1 MQINMVD
8 TFTARAQAVSAVV
21 KKIKNMQEAFEYT
34 VSVCADKEACQMLM
48 SGCDQPV
55 SDSAGKLCELKPGE
69 KIIAAPALDDE
80 NLTMLNSLAEKQGI
94 SVISQGL
101 QAYAA
106 GIDIG
111 LAIADLGLAETGTL
125 VLISSSEDLRLTTM
139 LSEISIMILPLSRM
153 RAGSYEALDELSA
166 MMKNGSNYLS
176 FITGAS
182 RTADIERVLALG
194 VHGPLELHILLWE
207 DE

>member
-1 MQINMVD
+1 MQPGLVEI
-8 TFTARAQAVSAVV
+8 FTAKAEAVSAVV
-21 KKIKNMQEAFEYT
+21 KKIKNMREALDYA
-34 VSVCADKEACQMLM
+34 VSVCVDKEACQMLM
-48 SGCDQPV
+48 SGCDLPV
-55 SDSAGKLCELKPGE
+55 SDSALELCQLKPGE
-69 KIIAAPALDDE
+69 KVIAAPALNETD
-80 NLTMLNSLAEKQGI
+80 LAGLNALAEKQGI
-94 SVISQGL
+94 TVITGELRRYVS
-101 QAYAA
+101 

-111 LAIADLGLAETGTL
+111 LAVADLGLAETGTL

-139 LSEISIMILPLSRM
+139 LCEIKVLVLPLSRM
-153 RAGSYEALDELSA
+153 RAGSYEAEKELSD

-207 DE
+207 DI